1 MNNWYLLAAIPVF
14 GICVFIHE
22 LGHFLTAKWAGI
34 RVEEF
39 GLGLPPRIVGF
50 RKRASGRG
58 WEVIWFNGPRHAE
71 DAYGEGDEQ
80 LAALNDVVED
90 VGTAAVSMTKV
101 VLGVRSHG
109 TPDPTSTRAERHRTI
124 YSLNFLPIG
133 GFVRMPGENGD
144 MNDEDGR
151 YDAGSFAAKSAGK
164 RIIVLVAGVTM
175 NVILAMVLFM
185 FAYGVGQPVTPA
197 QIGTIEA
204 HSPAQQAGLQSGDT
218 IISLNGQPVQTFDD
232 VVNTTNAIVA
242 AHSGAQTVKIVV
254 VYTRPGV
261 HGTFTT
267 TVNARVNPPAGQ
279 GKMGFSS
286 TTNVKLVKYPFWQAP
301 VRGVGETFSVTG
313 QFISTIFQMI
323 SGAIKPQISGPVG
336 ITQVAGQAA
345 QLVPTLGWW
354 PILSLTAILN
364 INLAIVNILPFPALD
379 GGRVFLI
386 LIELLRGGKRLKPE
400 VEGMIN
406 LAGMAILLTLMVII
420 TVSDV
425 LHWNG

>member
-22 LGHFLTAKWAGI
+22 LGHFLTAKWSGI

-50 RKRASGRG
+50 RRRESGRG
-58 WEVIWFNGPRHAE
+58 WEVIWLNGPRRPE
-71 DAYGEGDEQ
+71 DAYTDEQ
-80 LAALNDVVED
+80 ASELIPARPEQ
-90 VGTAAVSMTKV
+90 
-101 VLGVRSHG
+101 
-109 TPDPTSTRAERHRTI
+109 HRTI

-144 MNDEDGR
+144 VNDENGR

-164 RIIVLVAGVTM
+164 RVIVLVAGVTM
-175 NVILAMVLFM
+175 NVLLAMVLFM
-185 FAYGVGQPVTPA
+185 FAYGVGQPITPA
-197 QIGTIEA
+197 QIGTIETN
-204 HSPAQQAGLQSGDT
+204 SPAQAAGLHSGDT

-286 TTNVKLVKYPFWQAP
+286 TTNVTLVRYPFWQAP

-313 QFISTIFQMI
+313 QFVTTIFQMI

-354 PILSLTAILN
+354 PLLSLTAILN

-379 GGRVFLI
+379 GGRIFLI